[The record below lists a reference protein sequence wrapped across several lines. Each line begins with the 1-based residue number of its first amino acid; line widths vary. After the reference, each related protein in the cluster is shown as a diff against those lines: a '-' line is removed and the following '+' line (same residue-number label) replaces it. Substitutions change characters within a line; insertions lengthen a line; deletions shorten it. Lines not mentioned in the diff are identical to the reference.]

1 MNVRH
6 LTGFLH
12 DLLEP
17 RHQRA
22 PSFRVSG
29 PTIAG
34 RAFRGRHP
42 RELTV
47 VAHSSASSQAAE
59 RLRLS
64 LIDGAARLQ
73 SDAWSLSDPVVAIQL
88 PESLSDHPATMLR
101 WATRN
106 DTQEF
111 HWTAAWV
118 RRGRVTWEVL
128 AMDDRDRNLD
138 GVVGQTSVDLLTRE
152 PEVTDRSLWDLIPMA
167 TDLPIP
173 MYLDASL
180 GDDPLETLAEAA

>member
-1 MNVRH
+1 MNRRH

-17 RHQRA
+17 RHHHA

-29 PTIAG
+29 PAIAG

-47 VAHSSASSQAAE
+47 VAHSSPSSQAAE

-73 SDAWSLSDPVVAIQL
+73 SDTWTLADPVVAVQV
-88 PESLSDHPATMLR
+88 PESLIDHPATLLR
-101 WATRN
+101 WSTSSHTLRL
-106 DTQEF
+106 

-128 AMDDRDRNLD
+128 AMDEDDRNLE
-138 GVVGQTSVDLLTRE
+138 GVVGQMAVDLMTRE
-152 PEVTDRSLWDLIPMA
+152 PEATNRSLWDVIPLA
-167 TDLPIP
+167 TDLPVP

-180 GDDPLETLAEAA
+180 GDDPLDSLAQAA